1 MLEKFKNLS
10 KGKKVIVGII
20 AFLLLP
26 ITLFVLS
33 FNLAVD
39 GAKNKKVGK
48 VIIGV
53 VACAFIIF
61 SAFVSNQLSETPKTD
76 TAEGDD
82 TTVEATNTET
92 ETEES
97 KLTTEE
103 LLKKLETYEGI
114 YAVIPATIQDISA
127 TNDTLEMQKTFADGR
142 DILEKGWQD
151 LSDLRKNYDSK
162 SDEYLAIENL
172 HMAFYTLRDAC
183 KNGIKYLDK
192 NEYKYFEKYEDDCAS
207 AGAWLNDYLVYKQ
220 EIK

>member
-1 MLEKFKNLS
+1 MIEKFKNLS
-10 KGKKVIVGII
+10 KGKKTIVGII

-26 ITLFVLS
+26 ITLLVLS
-33 FNLAVD
+33 FNLAID
-39 GAKNKKVGK
+39 GVKNKKIGK

-61 SAFVSNQLSETPKTD
+61 SALVSNELN
-76 TAEGDD
+76 D
-82 TTVEATNTET
+82 TTSLDTVEKDNTTLEATNTET
-92 ETEES
+92 KEP

-103 LLKKLETYEGI
+103 LLSKLETYEGI
-114 YAVIPATIQDISA
+114 YAIIPGAIEDVAAS
-127 TNDTLEMQKTFADGR
+127 NDTFQMQKTFADSR

-151 LSDLRKNYDSK
+151 LSKLKREYDSK
-162 SDEYLAIENL
+162 SDEYRTIENL

-207 AGAWLNDYLVYKQ
+207 AGAWLNDYLIYK
-220 EIK
+220 EKIK